1 MTNDE
6 ISYTTVNQQIEKL
19 KLQNLIISNEEFAK
33 EALTLFGYS
42 NLIKSYREPYVII
55 SNDKKVYRSGLLL
68 NSYTLCMRLIKI
80 FAMQLWLLC

>member
-55 SNDKKVYRSGLLL
+55 SNDKKVYRSGG
-68 NSYTLCMRLIKI
+68 Y
-80 FAMQLWLLC
+80 F